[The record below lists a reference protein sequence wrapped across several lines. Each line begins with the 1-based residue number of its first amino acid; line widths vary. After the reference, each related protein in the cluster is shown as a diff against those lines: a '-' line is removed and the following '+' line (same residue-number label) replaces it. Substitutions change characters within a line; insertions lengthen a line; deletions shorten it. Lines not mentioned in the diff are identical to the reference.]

1 MSLYIIRIIVYCM
14 RFFAILGGIFFL
26 FLLFLIIWGL
36 TGSYWL
42 NIAQFG
48 HIWNYS

>member
-26 FLLFLIIWGL
+26 FLLFLVLYGIVC
-36 TGSYWL
+36 SY
-42 NIAQFG
+42 
-48 HIWNYS
+48 